1 MAGVTPEG
9 FETKRL
15 PDILA
20 DLVESEQ
27 INIDPDINTDD
38 DELLGQI
45 NNVFAQVTSEVWEL
59 AQAVNDNFNVLA
71 AEGTNLDDLAALIG
85 VSRQQA
91 TKSFT
96 ETQQYVG
103 SDGTIVE
110 TAAILENPSTNDR
123 FSPVNSFI
131 IDKSACIAATYT
143 LPIANILDSTLYVV
157 TINGFDVEFTS
168 SATTSGLEI
177 LANLSAAI
185 NGISGLSSTF
195 ELTARHLIVT
205 SDDALTTFSIDI
217 PQYFIDGV
225 ITVNALTAAQVTGN
239 ISVPSN
245 AVTTIIL
252 GTPGLTSTTN
262 PNAYVVGRDEETD
275 EELRSRM
282 LVSQSVR
289 GTATVDA
296 ITDGLLNI
304 DSVTSV
310 VVYENDTFVV
320 DGDGRPPKSF
330 EAYVEGGLDQDI
342 GDSIWSNK
350 AAGIQAFGTTAVGV
364 TDVNGV
370 PRVVYFSRPVQ
381 VVLASASVEYD
392 EVPAGFTALQF
403 QGAVAEIMFDYI
415 TSRSVGEDLVP
426 NKIYCPLYLEYPD
439 TAFSNLLVNGSTA
452 TIVVDPNE
460 VATIDINN
468 ITVSEA

>member
-45 NNVFAQVTSEVWEL
+45 NNVFAQVTSEVWDL

-245 AVTTIIL
+245 AVT
-252 GTPGLTSTTN
+252 
-262 PNAYVVGRDEETD
+262 YVVGRDEETD

-296 ITDGLLNI
+296 ITDGLLNL